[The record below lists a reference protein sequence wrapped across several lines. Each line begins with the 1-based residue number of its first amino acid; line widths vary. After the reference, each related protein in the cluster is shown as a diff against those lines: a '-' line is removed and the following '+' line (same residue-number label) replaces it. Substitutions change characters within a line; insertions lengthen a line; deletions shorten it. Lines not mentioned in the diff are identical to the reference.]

1 MPDQTPRFEG
11 EEISLGG
18 DKYVVPAL
26 SLRQIRELAPK
37 LDKLD
42 AEGAGL
48 PQAEQIGAVVDVMHA
63 ALSRN
68 YPDMTK
74 EQLLDLIDLGNMGAM
89 IKAAMR
95 TSGLAEKKVAAGA
108 PTSP

>member
-1 MPDQTPRFEG
+1 MAPRFEG
-11 EEISLGG
+11 EEIELGG
-18 DKYVVPAL
+18 EKYVVPAL

-42 AEGAGL
+42 SGSGM
-48 PQAEQIGAVVDVMHA
+48 PQEDQIGAVVDVLHA

-68 YPDMTK
+68 YPEMKKD
-74 EQLLDLIDLGNMGAM
+74 ELLDLIDLGNMSAL

-95 TSGLAEKKVAAGA
+95 TSGLEKKVATGSPIAA
-108 PTSP
+108 P